1 MPKTTVRVAAAA
13 AVALLLGAATPLAA
27 HADVTYDSGDYSFT
41 KISHP
46 DQPLKSP
53 DGIVDF
59 NGAPDRAQSY
69 SWSAVG
75 HGDDVYVGTCYAAVY
90 TTIRMMGR
98 QAGIDQKVLDAGL
111 KALWNGHLFVDPADP
126 FVTRGVIVKM
136 NTKTGALKVIDSPHK
151 NTNYRSAIEFKGK
164 LYFASTMP
172 SLVEIDPANN
182 DAARVIYSVPRPS
195 DPGIS
200 SGIRGLAVVNGELV
214 SSMISDA
221 GASIISSPNP
231 SAGQSSFRVIAT
243 QKDLFDYPANRYTDS
258 IFGGSI
264 WDIVPFNGKMYVSIV
279 TGKAGDKRPFALVRG
294 TEGTDGKWAWEAIAG
309 DPADGAEYPFGLGA
323 KRSGA
328 ANLVVFDNHLYIG
341 GYNDPMVALPGA
353 LMRMQFQDLYKD
365 LSSPVKL
372 WKMGADEKVKLVAGD
387 TDSLFPTRTG
397 NFGSGLG
404 SNSNQ
409 YIWRMTEYDGKLF
422 VGTFDVSSLAYP
434 LGQFANGDILR
445 MTPEEWKTQ
454 IQYLAEF
461 IKLLRE
467 QSATPAQAAEAAETP
482 ETPDAGIVAANMENV
497 TATEP
502 EALAELADGVEAVG
516 DRMDAM
522 TDDLVAEP
530 KAAAKSEDIEARKAS
545 AEDFLGELQLLEKD
559 YAAVREQLPT
569 EAQEGLDAL
578 LSTEQLDNFKAFIG
592 VMRYLRVAE
601 RGFDLLVSTDGD
613 NLKPITRNGFG
624 DPYNHGLRVFA
635 ETNQGLTIGTAN
647 PFYGTQLWLLK
658 GKGGGGG
665 TPTDP
670 STPPTTD
677 PSTPPTTDPTTPT
690 TPLPKP
696 TEPAVRPMPPK
707 TGA

>member
-1 MPKTTVRVAAAA
+1 MTRTTVRIAAAT
-13 AVALLLGAATPLAA
+13 AVALLVGAAAPLAA
-27 HADVTYDSGDYSFT
+27 QADVTYDSGDYTFT

-59 NGAPDRAQSY
+59 NGEPDRGQSY

-98 QAGIDQKVLDAGL
+98 QFGIDQQVLDAGM
-111 KALWNGHLFVDPADP
+111 KALWNGHLFVDPASP
-126 FVTRGVIVKM
+126 FVTRGIIVKL
-136 NTKTGALKVIDSPHK
+136 NTKTGEVKLIDSPH
-151 NTNYRSAIEFKGK
+151 NSTNYRSAIEFKGK

-172 SLVEIDPANN
+172 SLVEIDPDNN
-182 DAARVIYSVPRPS
+182 DAARVVYSVPRPS
-195 DPGIS
+195 DPSIS

-231 SAGQSSFRVIAT
+231 SEGQSSFRMIAT
-243 QKDLFDYPANRYTDS
+243 QQDLFDYPANHYTDS
-258 IFGGSI
+258 IFGGSV
-264 WDIVPFNGKMYVSIV
+264 WDIVGFNGRMYVSIV
-279 TGKAGDKRPFALVRG
+279 TGKNGDKRPFALVRG
-294 TEGTDGKWAWEAIAG
+294 SESAGGKWSWEALAG
-309 DPADGAEYPFGLGA
+309 DPDDGAEYPFGLGA
-323 KRSGA
+323 NRSGA

-353 LMRMQFQDLYKD
+353 LLRFQFEDLYKD

-372 WKMGADEKVKLVAGD
+372 WKMGTDEKIQLVAGD
-387 TDSLFPTRTG
+387 TDSLFPKRTG

-422 VGTFDVSSLAYP
+422 VGTFDISSLAYP

-445 MTPEEWKTQ
+445 MSPEEWKTQ
-454 IQYLAEF
+454 IQYLSDF
-461 IKLLRE
+461 IEVLRE
-467 QSATPAQAAEAAETP
+467 QSGTQARSVQTL
-482 ETPDAGIVAANMENV
+482 DADVVEANMANV
-497 TATEP
+497 TSTEP
-502 EALAELADGVEAVG
+502 AALQELADGVAAVEG
-516 DRMDAM
+516 RMDAM

-530 KAAAKSEDIEARKAS
+530 KAVTGNADITARKAS
-545 AEDFLGELQLLEKD
+545 AEGLLDELQRLQKD
-559 YAAVREQLPT
+559 YAGIRDQLPADVQAT
-569 EAQEGLDAL
+569 LDNL
-578 LSTEQLDNFKAFIG
+578 LSPENIANVKAFIG
-592 VMRYLRVAE
+592 VMGYLRVAE
-601 RGFDLLVSTDGD
+601 RGFDLLVSTDGN
-613 NLKPITRNGFG
+613 NLTPITRNGFG

-635 ETNQGLTIGTAN
+635 ETDQGLTIGTAN
-647 PFYGTQLWLLK
+647 PFYGTQVWLLQ
-658 GKGGGGG
+658 GDGGNNGNGGGK
-665 TPTDP
+665 PTDP
-670 STPPTTD
+670 
-677 PSTPPTTDPTTPT
+677 PT

-696 TEPAVRPMPPK
+696 SEPTVRPMPPK